1 VKHLDLFSGI
11 GGFALAARWAGFE
24 TVAFCEKNDY
34 CRDVLRKHW
43 DNVPMYEDIR
53 RVTGDRLKRNGIEAD
68 IITGGFPCQPF
79 SVAGKRGGKGDDRYL
94 WPEMLRIIQEMEPAW
109 VIGENVRG
117 IVNMELDQ
125 VLADLEDNGY
135 STESFVIPACAVNA
149 PHRRDRVWIV
159 ANSRRSLRQRAE
171 FGTAN
176 ENETV
181 GGVANKSK
189 RSNSPSA
196 SDVAD
201 TNGEPARVEEHR
213 SRRQKREFTGTP
225 QSEIL
230 RQTDGTISSKGAGTS
245 RENAPDTEHRQPAK
259 NWWATE
265 PNVGRVAHGIPGRVD
280 RLKGLGNAVVPQIPF
295 YFFEII
301 KKIESNK
308 KLRPFTL
315 EMQVND

>member
-1 VKHLDLFSGI
+1 MKHLDLFSGI

-43 DNVPMYEDIR
+43 DDVPMYEDIR

-149 PHRRDRVWIV
+149 PHRRDRVWII
-159 ANSRRSLRQRAE
+159 ANSSRQRLQGGE
-171 FGTAN
+171 
-176 ENETV
+176 ET
-181 GGVANKSK
+181 GNDGSNGQKPWDEQLTGRSGVERWNKFPTVSPVCG
-189 RSNSPSA
+189 RNDGISN
-196 SDVAD
+196 
-201 TNGEPARVEEHR
+201 RIH
-213 SRRQKREFTGTP
+213 
-225 QSEIL
+225 
-230 RQTDGTISSKGAGTS
+230 
-245 RENAPDTEHRQPAK
+245 
-259 NWWATE
+259 
-265 PNVGRVAHGIPGRVD
+265 
-280 RLKGLGNAVVPQIPF
+280 RLKALGNAVVPQIPF

>member
-1 VKHLDLFSGI
+1 MKHLDLFSGI

-43 DNVPMYEDIR
+43 DDVPMYEDIR

-181 GGVANKSK
+181 GGVADKST
-189 RSNSPSA
+189 RSSSPSE
-196 SDVAD
+196 SDVANSSRQRLQGGEETGND
-201 TNGEPARVEEHR
+201 GSNGQKPWDEQLTGRSGVER
-213 SRRQKREFTGTP
+213 WDKFPTVSPVCGRN
-225 QSEIL
+225 
-230 RQTDGTISSKGAGTS
+230 DGVSNRI
-245 RENAPDTEHRQPAK
+245 H
-259 NWWATE
+259 
-265 PNVGRVAHGIPGRVD
+265 
-280 RLKGLGNAVVPQIPF
+280 RLKALGNAVVPQIPF

-301 KKIESNK
+301 KKIENNK

-315 EMQVND
+315 EMQIND